1 MDMATATKLVHKTT
15 TFMTRSTIKFWN
27 ITNRLAIEKE
37 IDSKIEKKFKPKA
50 ITEATKAEVQVLDKI
65 DLANPLKPLENYVN
79 KRTKVQNTK
88 LQQGIK
94 NAKRLNCLGYTKNQ
108 ELRLTKMV

>member
-65 DLANPLKPLENYVN
+65 DLVNPLKTLEDYMD
-79 KRTKVQNTK
+79 KRIKVRLTK
-88 LQQGIK
+88 LQQEIK
-94 NAKRLNCLGYTKNQ
+94 NTNCLNYLGDTKTQ
-108 ELRLTKMV
+108 ELMLT